1 MILCDTDVIIEFYKD
16 NTLVAN
22 KLHQITVEKIA
33 ISSVTAAEL
42 IYGSLNKSELIKICK
57 DIDSLNVIPLGEQ
70 VSKKFLSL
78 MKDYSLSH
86 KLKIPDCL
94 IAATAIVNNFELFT
108 LNYKDFIF
116 IKDLKL
122 FDL

>member
-42 IYGSLNKSELIKICK
+42 IYGSLNKSELIKICN
-57 DIDSLNVIPLGEQ
+57 DIESLNVIPLGEQ
-70 VSKKFLSL
+70 VNKKFLSL
-78 MKDYSLSH
+78 LKDYSLSH

-94 IAATAIVNNFELFT
+94 IAATAIVHNFELFT
-108 LNYKDFIF
+108 LNNKDFIF